1 MSWRNGFSLKWKREI
16 AKFKRRGAVIFI
28 WFLIQNLK
36 KKFQIN
42 KHAFSGGQ
50 VTLEDQRRLGAN
62 TDIDVSYQLLRF
74 FLPDDEQLESVRVSY
89 SKGEMLSGEIKKLA
103 IDTLTPIV
111 LEHQE
116 QRKLVTDVVLD
127 QFMAIRKLNF

>member
-1 MSWRNGFSLKWKREI
+1 MSASDINS
-16 AKFKRRGAVIFI
+16 AIF
-28 WFLIQNLK
+28 LTDTPKQVK
-36 KKFQIN
+36 TKIN

-62 TDIDVSYQLLRF
+62 TNIDVSYQLLRF
-74 FLPDDEQLESVRVSY
+74 FLPDDDQLEAVRVAY

-103 IDTLTPIV
+103 IETLQPIV
-111 LEHQE
+111 TDHQE
-116 QRKLVTDVVLD
+116 QRKLVTDEILD